1 MKKIHELESK
11 LKNSDSCNQ
20 ELSLLLKSHKNSVI
34 SENTENLLKFN
45 FPSVQALSFSDY
57 AALLPYDEIHYNKT
71 KDGRIGRGGFST
83 VYKTELFGITYAVKK
98 FSWNYS
104 GESSLDFK
112 DIQNMVNEILIMN
125 SLNHERILKLKA
137 FAFRIKPKKLSVKM
151 VTELMKCDLKYAIY
165 NETLTLEEK
174 LNIALQILNGI
185 RYLHSRRIQHLDLK
199 PQNIL
204 VSIDHSYIKIADFGI
219 SKENC
224 FETKKTNIIGT
235 SMVYSSKEYVI
246 ENKVS
251 PQKSDMWS
259 YGSIL
264 FELFAGKR
272 PWGDATFEEIRE
284 CLNGEKDFLE
294 KSKGNLPME
303 IEEVVGL
310 CMKHNTDERIGSEE
324 LMKIFPREINGN
336 CLKTIKSKK

>member
-1 MKKIHELESK
+1 MKKIYELESK
-11 LKNSDSCNQ
+11 LKNSDSYNQ
-20 ELSLLLKSHKNSVI
+20 KLSLLLKSNKTSLL

-45 FPSVQALSFSDY
+45 CPVRNLSFSDY
-57 AALLPYDEIHYNKT
+57 ASLLPYDDIRYKKT

-83 VYKTELFGITYAVKK
+83 VYKTELFGGSFAVKK

-104 GESSLDFK
+104 GESFSDFK

-137 FAFRIKPKKLSVKM
+137 FAFRIKPRKISVKM
-151 VTELMKCDLKYAIY
+151 VTELMKCDLKHAIY
-165 NETLTLEEK
+165 NEALTMEEK

-185 RYLHSRRIQHLDLK
+185 QYLHSRTIQHLDLK

-204 VSIDHSYIKIADFGI
+204 VSEDHSYIKIADFGI

-224 FETKKTNIIGT
+224 LETKKTNIIGT
-235 SMVYSSKEYVI
+235 SLVYSSKEYVI

-264 FELFAGKR
+264 FELFAEKR
-272 PWGDATFEEIRE
+272 PWGDATFDEIRE
-284 CLNGEKDFLE
+284 CLNGETNFLE

-303 IEEVVGL
+303 IEEIVGL
-310 CMKHNTDERIGSEE
+310 CMKHNTDDRIGSED
-324 LMKIFPREINGN
+324 LLKIFPREINGS
-336 CLKTIKSKK
+336 CLKTIKSKKM